1 MSMNDCSSCRDTIGR
16 RELLTRTVPV
26 CAFACLGLGR
36 FPGLAG
42 LGQTPIQQAQHK
54 FDVPQDISLSVRQRT
69 QLMSRGL
76 MQFIQVLKNEFDEPE
91 LVRLLNLMSA
101 DIGRQVGARQARSS
115 PDTSFQTFVQV
126 FRPPNFEDSLTH
138 EVVEDTEKVFALE
151 VTECVSA
158 EVMRSAGLD
167 GEIGHAA
174 VCNMD
179 YYWPTAFNPNF
190 KMERTKTLMQGH
202 NICNH
207 RYIDTT

>member
-1 MSMNDCSSCRDTIGR
+1 MPTNSCNR
-16 RELLTRTVPV
+16 RCNIDRRGLLTRTVPA
-26 CAFACLGLGR
+26 CAAACLGLGR

-42 LGQTPIQQAQHK
+42 LGQTPTRQGQHR
-54 FDVPQDISLSVRQRT
+54 FDMSRDISLSSRQRT
-69 QLMSRGL
+69 QMMTRGL
-76 MQFIQVLKNEFDEPE
+76 VQFVRVLRNELGEPE
-91 LVRLLNLMSA
+91 LVRLLNLMSE
-101 DIGRQVGARQARSS
+101 DIGRQTGARQAQTS

-126 FRPPNFEDSLTH
+126 FRPPNFADSLTH

-151 VTECVSA
+151 VAECVSA
-158 EVMRSAGLD
+158 EVMQSAGLG

-179 YYWPTAFNPNF
+179 YHWPPAFNPNF

-202 NICNH
+202 DICNH

>member
-1 MSMNDCSSCRDTIGR
+1 MPTDNCSSRCNTIDR
-16 RELLTRTVPV
+16 RELLTRTAPA
-26 CAFACLGLGR
+26 CAVACLGLGR

-42 LGQTPIQQAQHK
+42 LGQTPTQQGQHK
-54 FDVPQDISLSVRQRT
+54 FDVPQDISLSSRQRT
-69 QLMSRGL
+69 QMMYRGL
-76 MQFIQVLKNEFDEPE
+76 IQFVQVLNSELGEPE

-101 DIGRQVGARQARSS
+101 DVGRQVGARQAQNS

-126 FRPPNFEDSLTH
+126 FRPPNFENSLTH
-138 EVVEDTEKVFALE
+138 EVVEDTEKVFGLE
-151 VTECVSA
+151 VRECVSA
-158 EVMRSAGLD
+158 DVMRSAGLD

-179 YYWPTAFNPNF
+179 YFWPPAFNPNF

-202 NICNH
+202 DICNH